1 MWKKRGNLNVKIEEN
16 LVRCKIGSML
26 EKPPESQL
34 HCVTETPAGHYIFH
48 CSNLQNTI
56 CSFTL

>member
-1 MWKKRGNLNVKIEEN
+1 MKKKDFFKWCGRRQGIKWKKNKEN

-26 EKPPESQL
+26 RKPLESQL

-48 CSNLQNTI
+48 
-56 CSFTL
+56 